1 MMKYVVCCNELTNLY
16 NVETIGGNKLSLMM
30 YYLDLVLT
38 LPLNFGP
45 NCVSNRQMAPEQM
58 LLGQMS
64 P

>member
-30 YYLDLVLT
+30 YYLGLVLT

-45 NCVSNRQMAPEQM
+45 NCVSN
-58 LLGQMS
+58 S
-64 P
+64 